1 MTSPAGQ
8 ALTVIADRGEGL
20 RAFELLTLAFAQN
33 ATAFRNH
40 AVGWPGGS
48 KHFDVYWH
56 PLHEIWGT
64 LQPEPPG
71 EKGGGRFWNC
81 FGIADP
87 RREPM
92 LSITVEINPPH
103 QGENRNLGGAFLRNA
118 EGRLFLGHTGK
129 VAGGHP
135 GVSQESF
142 LTFYRDGPWR
152 SVTAP
157 RGPRRFVIFGPLD
170 SSAFLEQLS
179 DFVHAV
185 ARYKADIRS
194 RPLQ

>member
-1 MTSPAGQ
+1 MTPQPAQ
-8 ALTVIADRGEGL
+8 DLIVITDRRESQ
-20 RAFELLTLAFAQN
+20 RAFEQLAQAFAEN
-33 ATAFRNH
+33 AMAFRNH

-56 PLHEIWGT
+56 ASHEIWGT

-71 EKGGGRFWNC
+71 EKGAGRFWNC
-81 FGIADP
+81 FGTADP

-103 QGENRNLGGAFLRNA
+103 QGENRNIGGVFLRNDG
-118 EGRLFLGHTGK
+118 GRLFLGHTGK
-129 VAGGHP
+129 VGGDRP

-142 LTFYRDGPWR
+142 LTFYRDGPWK

-157 RGPRRFVIFGPLD
+157 HGPRRLVIFGPLD
-170 SSAFLEQLS
+170 SSDFLTQLS
-179 DFVHAV
+179 DFVHMV
-185 ARYKADIRS
+185 AHFKET
-194 RPLQ
+194 